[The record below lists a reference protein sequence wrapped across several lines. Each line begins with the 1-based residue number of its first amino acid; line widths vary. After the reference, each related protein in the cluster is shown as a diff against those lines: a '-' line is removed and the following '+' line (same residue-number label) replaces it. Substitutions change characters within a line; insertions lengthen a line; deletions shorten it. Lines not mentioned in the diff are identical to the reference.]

1 MTAKSFHTL
10 DLSRRSL
17 LRGAALASGAGML
30 LATGLG
36 SQARAA
42 SKLTQSAA
50 NYQPIPKGGQRCNTC
65 SQWLQPTDCKVVNGP
80 VSPTGWCSLY
90 ASKW

>member
-1 MTAKSFHTL
+1 MTTFHTL

-17 LRGAALASGAGML
+17 LRGAALATGAGVV
-30 LATGLG
+30 LAVSLG
-36 SQARAA
+36 RPAMAA

-50 NYQPIPKGGQRCNTC
+50 YYQPIPRGSQRCNTC

-90 ASKW
+90 APKW